1 MIRTPPKS
9 SFAFSSAGSLQG
21 SKRAVHAVVECTF
34 VAFATDVQQ
43 VTPQQASEA
52 VTEFAADFRG
62 TVSISLETAT
72 ALVRDVILGAHRA
85 GLSGVVICN
94 AHLEPGNLKALKDGV
109 AQANERG
116 GRAIFPD
123 VTRKPHALRLGDEF
137 KSGACHAGSYETSL
151 VLAADPFLV
160 RSDIAEGL
168 EANPSSLSVAIR
180 DGKKTFQEAG
190 GRAARVLLDGA
201 EGQLLGEEG
210 QGAPT
215 LSWVLDKGAAAACAE
230 GLGLANA
237 VLWMTVEY
245 LKTRKQFNVP
255 IGIFQ
260 ALQHRA
266 VDMFVQVELLKGT
279 SILANALADS
289 SDARERQRAV
299 SAAKAQLTQ
308 NGFDVVAQGTQLHGG
323 IGVTDEHDISLY
335 FKRMRVLN
343 ALFGDE
349 DAHVRR
355 FMRLATFEDDA
366 G

>member
-1 MIRTPPKS
+1 MSRLPLKLAEMTFEEAEHASELGAVGLLP
-9 SFAFSSAGSLQG
+9 AGATEAHGPHLPLSTDVVI
-21 SKRAVHAVVECTF
+21 SETAAVRAAMQLRRANVSAVVMPPL
-34 VAFATDVQQ
+34 AY
-43 VTPQQASEA
+43 A

-190 GRAARVLLDGA
+190 GPRAYFGYPADASAAEGELLYKELADIFAEAARELGGA
-201 EGQLLGEEG
+201 
-210 QGAPT
+210 
-215 LSWVLDKGAAAACAE
+215 
-230 GLGLANA
+230 
-237 VLWMTVEY
+237 
-245 LKTRKQFNVP
+245 
-255 IGIFQ
+255 
-260 ALQHRA
+260 
-266 VDMFVQVELLKGT
+266 
-279 SILANALADS
+279 
-289 SDARERQRAV
+289 
-299 SAAKAQLTQ
+299 
-308 NGFDVVAQGTQLHGG
+308 
-323 IGVTDEHDISLY
+323 
-335 FKRMRVLN
+335 
-343 ALFGDE
+343 
-349 DAHVRR
+349 
-355 FMRLATFEDDA
+355 
-366 G
+366 